1 MPAGV
6 AIISI
11 MRDTLDRILYS
22 NDSLRKMINIVG
34 RKIKPLELAKKKKKK
49 DPAKQSKQKI
59 LKSISNIKSI
69 SIFEDS

>member
-1 MPAGV
+1 
-6 AIISI
+6 
-11 MRDTLDRILYS
+11 
-22 NDSLRKMINIVG
+22 MINIVG